1 MSKNEKGF
9 YLFFDWIEEMEELKS
24 PEDAWRIVLALRD
37 YALNGTDP
45 TQFFSGA
52 YKAFIRN
59 IYNQIKRAELKA
71 EIGRES
77 IKKRWNNHETADA
90 PNSNLIG
97 ANSNLIGANTTN
109 TYTNTDTDT
118 VTENNNNNNIVYNS
132 ACAQEE
138 QQNVESFP
146 HVEMEIMRYFAKEHF
161 ESNAEDFIAYNKAR
175 NWKGFGGEDVREDY
189 SRYADRWEEEHL
201 RRIGFKT

>member
-9 YLFFDWIEEMEELKS
+9 YLFFDWIERLKEL
-24 PEDAWRIVLALRD
+24 PAEDAIKIVYAIAD
-37 YALNGTDP
+37 YYKDDLNPVEQFEGTLKIIVGLMFD
-45 TQFFSGA
+45 
-52 YKAFIRN
+52 
-59 IYNQIKRAELKA
+59 QIKRGEIKA
-71 EIGRES
+71 EINRQN
-77 IKKRWNNHETADA
+77 INKRWEVR
-90 PNSNLIG
+90 
-97 ANSNLIGANTTN
+97 NTTVIP
-109 TYTNTDTDT
+109 TDTTVIPTDT
-118 VTENNNNNNIVYNS
+118 TYNNITNNNITNNDINNNNNNIVCSS

-146 HVEMEIMRYFAKEHF
+146 HVEIEIMRYFAKAHF

>member
-1 MSKNEKGF
+1 MEKLYLPFYYTWEEITAELSDDEFGKLVRAVLIFSKSGQTTQ
-9 YLFFDWIEEMEELKS
+9 
-24 PEDAWRIVLALRD
+24 
-37 YALNGTDP
+37 LN
-45 TQFFSGA
+45 SSVASIA
-52 YKAFIRN
+52 YKFI
-59 IYNQIKRAELKA
+59 
-71 EIGRES
+71 
-77 IKKRWNNHETADA
+77 
-90 PNSNLIG
+90 
-97 ANSNLIGANTTN
+97 
-109 TYTNTDTDT
+109 TDTIRRSQKNAEAGRKGMAVRWKNNSVNNDANNAVNNDLIT
-118 VTENNNNNNIVYNS
+118 INKNINTNINNLSNPSNEVLDKENNNNNNIVYNS

>member
-9 YLFFDWIEEMEELKS
+9 YLFFDWIERLKEL
-24 PEDAWRIVLALRD
+24 PAEDAIKIVYAIAD
-37 YALNGTDP
+37 YYKNDINP
-45 TQFFSGA
+45 VEQFEGILKTIAGLMFD
-52 YKAFIRN
+52 
-59 IYNQIKRAELKA
+59 QIKRGELRTEEQRQKA
-71 EIGRES
+71 F
-77 IKKRWNNHETADA
+77 KRWQKENGNAEHIQSNAEHIPTDATYNN
-90 PNSNLIG
+90 I
-97 ANSNLIGANTTN
+97 TN
-109 TYTNTDTDT
+109 DNITNNDI
-118 VTENNNNNNIVYNS
+118 NNNNNNIVCSS